1 MNLRKAFN
9 IFSYSKTVYLI
20 LFISFSN
27 AELDAKYSDGTSTD
41 SRKKYSLTAICVE
54 IKPSSPHEEPYLMCK
69 RTKFPY
75 FQNTIYGFRVDDKAV
90 SGSNTNLEPDVQIQ
104 PFQYFHNYHYD
115 KKHDIDRPG
124 LESQIQNKS
133 LVLFKQNKQIH
144 VRHLQSSQTKSDIS
158 DSAPKT
164 PYDLQLLTTTPSLY
178 RRLPHNNANKNPSS
192 YPNSNNK
199 YIENNNSK
207 QSLDSR
213 ITQKEGSIRPDQ
225 LFQQSTISSFEGPKS
240 NYVNFFDYRDSNIK
254 QNVGPVEAHSSPYIK
269 TTVPKYFLEVL
280 PSNDD
285 TKEKSRQRGIS
296 DDCYRQAVNE
306 NSRRLSDLG
315 LTLQELNYI
324 QPSPEFNGMKQF
336 HMEPH
341 KLPYADDPV
350 TQKFYN
356 SLYYPPLMTTKHR
369 HAFLENPICAPLSNH
384 MNNIEPQYSTELHST
399 CIPKTLTP
407 MQGATKSGP
416 NQLRNE
422 EISEPIE
429 PSNNYY
435 KTCLPETR
443 LTLHPILIAP
453 LCYNRLLVLPSPL
466 SLISSENQYL
476 NRPET
481 TEFVALPNSPLG
493 GLLGS
498 TRPKQ
503 PRNSKTSA
511 GMSERGEQKTPPVI
525 PQISPR
531 QKSEDI
537 SEISQLDD
545 MQTTAFLGPTT
556 TTRPAE
562 EVVSTTLKSIE
573 AVEESVK
580 ESTTSEESQIGNLI
594 TRMPIVTMKT
604 NDTKT
609 DLQTKDTGEESMKKV
624 QTLLAKAR
632 HSQLR
637 NKSN

>member
-9 IFSYSKTVYLI
+9 ILSYSKTVYLI

-27 AELDAKYSDGTSTD
+27 AELDAKYPDGTSTD

-54 IKPSSPHEEPYLMCK
+54 IKPSSPQEEPYLMCK

-75 FQNTIYGFRVDDKAV
+75 FQNTIYGFKVDDKAV

-104 PFQYFHNYHYD
+104 PFRYFHNYHYD
-115 KKHDIDRPG
+115 KKHDIDRSG

-133 LVLFKQNKQIH
+133 LVLFNQNKQIH
-144 VRHLQSSQTKSDIS
+144 VRHLQSSQTKSNIS
-158 DSAPKT
+158 DLAPKI
-164 PYDLQLLTTTPSLY
+164 PYDLRLPTATPSLY

-207 QSLDSR
+207 QSVDSR

-225 LFQQSTISSFEGPKS
+225 LFQQSTISSFERPKS

-254 QNVGPVEAHSSPYIK
+254 QNVVPVEAHSSPYIK

-280 PSNDD
+280 ASNDD
-285 TKEKSRQRGIS
+285 TKQESRQRGIS

-324 QPSPEFNGMKQF
+324 QPLPEFNGMKQF

-350 TQKFYN
+350 MQQFYN
-356 SLYYPPLMTTKHR
+356 SLHYSPLMTTKHR

-399 CIPKTLTP
+399 CIPNTLTP
-407 MQGATKSGP
+407 MQGATMSGP
-416 NQLRNE
+416 NQFRNE

-466 SLISSENQYL
+466 SLMSSENQYF
-476 NRPET
+476 NHPET

-493 GLLGS
+493 S

-503 PRNSKTSA
+503 PRNSKTST
-511 GMSERGEQKTPPVI
+511 GMSQQKTPPVI

-531 QKSEDI
+531 QQSEDTSVI
-537 SEISQLDD
+537 DD
-545 MQTTAFLGPTT
+545 MQTTAFIEPTT
-556 TTRPAE
+556 TTRPVE
-562 EVVSTTLKSIE
+562 VVVSTTLKSIE

-580 ESTTSEESQIGNLI
+580 ESTTSQESQIGNLT

-609 DLQTKDTGEESMKKV
+609 DLQTKDTGEESIKKV
-624 QTLLAKAR
+624 KTLLAKVR
-632 HSQLR
+632 HFQLR